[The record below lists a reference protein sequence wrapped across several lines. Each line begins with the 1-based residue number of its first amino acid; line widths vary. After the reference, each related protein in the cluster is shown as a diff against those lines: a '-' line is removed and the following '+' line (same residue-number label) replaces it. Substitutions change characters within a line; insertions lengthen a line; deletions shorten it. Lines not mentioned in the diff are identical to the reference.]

1 MCKTKMSWLSPLLF
15 KFYLGQSS
23 FLIITDLGNLYEIL
37 NLNVSAIFGARI
49 PLVKTTFW
57 GDQPAGKVAINC
69 HLASTAGFSC
79 QAQKVQKLSQKKKD
93 GSKPIQA
100 NLYIYTYVY
109 IYICT
114 CIICILIY
122 FLDINTTYNIY
133 IYIYTLICKKFQ
145 WWNSLP
151 TSQGRK
157 KKTRT
162 PGCWCFYVARWC
174 HEHRVEAF
182 QLPWRPGRSMA
193 PSRWRSSRW
202 RSPGVGVAQTSR
214 CC

>member
-1 MCKTKMSWLSPLLF
+1 MFRP
-15 KFYLGQSS
+15 
-23 FLIITDLGNLYEIL
+23 
-37 NLNVSAIFGARI
+37 
-49 PLVKTTFW
+49 FW
-57 GDQPAGKVAINC
+57 GPDSLGKNYLSGWPNRRERSGLKAIWL
-69 HLASTAGFSC
+69 HGWFC
-79 QAQKVQKLSQKKKD
+79 QALRSGSLENFPILSKGAKTLSQKKKKTAPNQ
-93 GSKPIQA
+93 SKQ
-100 NLYIYTYVY
+100 IYTY
-109 IYICT
+109 IYICVYIYT

-133 IYIYTLICKKFQ
+133 IYIYALICKKIPMME
-145 WWNSLP
+145 LPP

-157 KKTRT
+157 KKKKTDR
-162 PGCWCFYVARWC
+162 PRCWCFYVARWC

-202 RSPGVGVAQTSR
+202 RSPGVGVAQKWR